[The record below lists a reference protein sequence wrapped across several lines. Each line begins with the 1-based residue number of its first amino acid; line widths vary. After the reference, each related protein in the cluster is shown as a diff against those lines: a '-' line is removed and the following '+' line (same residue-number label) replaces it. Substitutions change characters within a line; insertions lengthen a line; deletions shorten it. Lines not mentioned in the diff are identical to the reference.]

1 MEVKITLEYNDKKT
15 ASAIANAVSP
25 DNSSAPSNLFIQ
37 TSIQKNQVLTE
48 LNIEKNLSTL
58 IATIDDFLSCVSN
71 AERII
76 KEIL

>member
-1 MEVKITLEYNDKKT
+1 MFA